1 MYICLYKFR
10 YEKRNVFKDIPVE
23 RNYLMGI
30 LKPNIFS
37 SHPRPLQIID
47 LSKWEKSKN

>member
-1 MYICLYKFR
+1 MYICLYKFI
-10 YEKRNVFKDIPVE
+10 YEKRNVLKDIPVE
-23 RNYLMGI
+23 SNYLVGI

-37 SHPRPLQIID
+37 SHPPPPQIIT